1 MRYFLLILLLGLWL
15 PAPGQPVL
23 TITNARKANPIAT
36 YARYLVDTSH
46 KLTYEQVAQFP
57 SDSFQ
62 GFNHPEVVQL
72 GYPQGSVWIKFSVE
86 NHTQADLYLISS
98 FTPFKQL
105 DVFVEDN
112 RRNSRHVQAGQDRP
126 FFAQAIP
133 TATPVIL
140 LGATPQTVYMRILV
154 QGHGYGDYLHLGD
167 VGQAIR
173 YNRDNSRWQA
183 LALGVYLVVFV
194 FGLVLFVRLKES
206 LIGWYTLL
214 MASIIL
220 FYVEFYGYIDDY
232 SSFGY
237 LQWPAFLYQSCWSI
251 FHIKFLNLKHYS
263 KGLYWSII
271 GANLLFWFSFL
282 IDNISNLVT
291 GVRHHPLGMV
301 LEWLGLDW
309 GVYILVVLFLLLI
322 SLIYVALKDFKAIRG
337 YSLAFLISLAG
348 MIISMFALYGF
359 EWIPFLP
366 YNNTFVPA
374 TLIEILILGYILADR
389 ANQHRL
395 QQHQMQHQLIIQLQ
409 ENLRQRDK
417 LLHIR
422 DEIARDLHDQV
433 GATLTSIA
441 ISTKLVQKKVG
452 LQQTD
457 IEPILAQIKA
467 DSEDT
472 ILNIRDTVWALNPD
486 NDAPEKFL
494 ERLRTVACQ
503 LLANQGITLTFDN
516 EVELEA
522 LPPFS
527 MEQRRNL
534 FLVYKE
540 ALHNIVKHA
549 QASKVSI
556 QIRHLE
562 GHLQVTVSDNGY
574 GFDPAAQ
581 TDGNGLINFQK
592 RANEGGFSVWVTS
605 AEGAGTTVK
614 MQIPVLELADQ
625 AFYASELTKLQ
636 LGRIPP

>member
-1 MRYFLLILLLGLWL
+1 
-15 PAPGQPVL
+15 
-23 TITNARKANPIAT
+23 
-36 YARYLVDTSH
+36 
-46 KLTYEQVAQFP
+46 
-57 SDSFQ
+57 
-62 GFNHPEVVQL
+62 
-72 GYPQGSVWIKFSVE
+72 
-86 NHTQADLYLISS
+86 
-98 FTPFKQL
+98 
-105 DVFVEDN
+105 
-112 RRNSRHVQAGQDRP
+112 
-126 FFAQAIP
+126 
-133 TATPVIL
+133 
-140 LGATPQTVYMRILV
+140 
-154 QGHGYGDYLHLGD
+154 
-167 VGQAIR
+167 
-173 YNRDNSRWQA
+173 
-183 LALGVYLVVFV
+183 
-194 FGLVLFVRLKES
+194 
-206 LIGWYTLL
+206 
-214 MASIIL
+214 
-220 FYVEFYGYIDDY
+220 
-232 SSFGY
+232 
-237 LQWPAFLYQSCWSI
+237 
-251 FHIKFLNLKHYS
+251 
-263 KGLYWSII
+263 
-271 GANLLFWFSFL
+271 
-282 IDNISNLVT
+282 
-291 GVRHHPLGMV
+291 
-301 LEWLGLDW
+301 
-309 GVYILVVLFLLLI
+309 VVLFLLLI

-562 GHLQVTVSDNGY
+562 GHLQVTVSDNGH

-625 AFYASELTKLQ
+625 AFYASKLTKLK